1 MIFRA
6 NVKGAFIKHYYF
18 LSLYIYDFN
27 TYTHQALGYTLL
39 QLGLT
44 HFYLQ
49 NFMA

>member
-6 NVKGAFIKHYYF
+6 NVKGAFIKHFYF

-27 TYTHQALGYTLL
+27 THQALGYTLL